1 MSLKFKRFGLAI
13 AGIAL
18 VSTLGIMPAMALSD
32 VNLNTEYS
40 HGIRLA
46 TSSIPEDDQMP
57 ENPHAQLPKKVD
69 ETIPENATVVSE
81 DLAVTEDGQ
90 VQDIK
95 TGQKVN
101 DPKLVGTKDK
111 PADPLAKTN
120 GQQFIPV
127 DAADVKKAVEENNN
141 SAGTDRDTVNSTPDA
156 SSQQSQTQEPTVKQS
171 ADITPTKVIPAALTN
186 NSYGAYWG
194 SYNGSQAFFESGG
207 KLFAQQAKGIIDVS
221 AWQGNIDWNRARSS
235 GVEGA
240 IVRLGYGWDNDIDA
254 YAKRNINELKRLN
267 MPFGVYSYSYAYDV
281 NTARAEGY
289 DMVRLLRE
297 AGIAPGDLSYPVYY
311 DLEKWTWDGHHPP
324 TDSSIYEQMVNAW
337 VSVVQGAGYKNA
349 HVYSYTSYLNSS
361 LNRASIHQRTSWVAS
376 YGSRTGFSYSTNARG
391 WQYSSQGRVA
401 GIAGAVDVNAFGVA
415 DAARGAE
422 FGQKGGY
429 NVSSLPVANIPN
441 GKYYINAALK
451 FSSSVDMT
459 AGHTGN
465 GTRTQLYGWNNSKA
479 QQFEFI
485 RQSDG
490 SYEIVNVNSGRA
502 LDVYNADPY
511 NSAVVQLFDRNNTE
525 AQRWFVRDAGNG
537 YYLQSAL
544 GNWVFDIAGASTAN
558 GTAIALYTPNGTNA
572 QRFMLA
578 SVDSGISTGVN
589 TWIASRND
597 LNMVFDIDGGSYSN
611 NAHVQLYR
619 WNATEAQ
626 VYRFQQVGNG
636 VYTITNAK
644 SGKLVEISGGA
655 MGNGGTLGQYQDNGT
670 AAQRWMVR
678 KVGNGISFFNANS
691 YRVIDIPSAGMYS
704 GNKLQS
710 YAANGTGAQQWVIGQ
725 WKTERDKLN
734 ELAAAHRNDLAD
746 GVYEVR
752 GAVGNNMVLDVSG
765 GSHANN
771 ANVQVWNANG
781 TAAQRWRVTHNAQGY
796 VVLTNVGSG
805 KALDVLNVNKQ
816 NGTNVQQYVR
826 NGSYAQ
832 QWIAIK
838 QSNGRFDLR
847 SAVGQT
853 ISLDVSNAGLR
864 AGTNVQIWHSAN
876 DTPAQRWIFVRE

>member
-1 MSLKFKRFGLAI
+1 MSLKFKRFGAAI
-13 AGIAL
+13 VGTAL

-90 VQDIK
+90 VQDIE

-156 SSQQSQTQEPTVKQS
+156 SSQQSQTQESTVEQS
-171 ADITPTKVIPAALTN
+171 ADIAPTKIIPAALTN
-186 NSYGAYWG
+186 NSFGAYWG
-194 SYNGSQAFFESGG
+194 SYNGSSAFFEAGG

-254 YAKRNINELKRLN
+254 YAKRNISELKRLN

-324 TDSSIYEQMVNAW
+324 TDPSIYEQMVNAW

-422 FGQKGGY
+422 FGYRGVI
-429 NVSSLPVANIPN
+429 NVGSLPFADIPS
-441 GKYYINAALK
+441 GVYYINSALS
-451 FSSSVDMT
+451 FAMSVDMRHGYT
-459 AGHTGN
+459 AN
-465 GTRTQLYGWNNSKA
+465 GTRTQLYRANGTPA
-479 QQFEFI
+479 QQFRFNK
-485 RQSDG
+485 QSDG
-490 SYEIVNVNSGRA
+490 SYEIVNVKSGRA
-502 LDVYNADPY
+502 LDVAHGSAF
-511 NSAVVQLFDRNNTE
+511 NSAIVQIHDRNGTR
-525 AQRWFVRDAGNG
+525 AQRWYVRDMGSG

-544 GNWVFDIAGASTAN
+544 GNWVLDVSGGIAQSGADIR
-558 GTAIALYTPNGTNA
+558 LYMPTSGEN
-572 QRFMLA
+572 QRFILA
-578 SVDSGISTGVN
+578 SRDVN
-589 TWIASRND
+589 IPLDTNTRIKSVKDQNIFFDLRGGKSDDKVQVQIHTW
-597 LNMVFDIDGGSYSN
+597 
-611 NAHVQLYR
+611 NATDAQLYR
-619 WNATEAQ
+619 FT
-626 VYRFQQVGNG
+626 QVGNS
-636 VYTITNAK
+636 VYTISNVKTN
-644 SGKLVEISGGA
+644 KLVEITGGNMNKRGA
-655 MGNGGTLGQYQDNGT
+655 IGQYHDNGT
-670 AAQRWMVR
+670 PAQRWMAR
-678 KVGNGISFFNANS
+678 KIGNGVVFFNAKNNL
-691 YRVIDIPSAGMYS
+691 VIDITQGKTYS
-704 GNKLQS
+704 GNALQS
-710 YAANGTGAQQWVIGQ
+710 YGSNNTDAQQWIIDR
-725 WKTERDKLN
+725 WKTGQERIL
-734 ELAAAHRNDLAD
+734 ELASTHRNDIAD

-752 GAVGNNMVLDVSG
+752 SALPS
-765 GSHANN
+765 
-771 ANVQVWNANG
+771 
-781 TAAQRWRVTHNAQGY
+781 T
-796 VVLTNVGSG
+796 L
-805 KALDVLNVNKQ
+805 ALDIAHGSKK
-816 NGTNVQQYVR
+816 NG
-826 NGSYAQ
+826 A
-832 QWIAIK
+832 
-838 QSNGRFDLR
+838 
-847 SAVGQT
+847 
-853 ISLDVSNAGLR
+853 
-864 AGTNVQIWHSAN
+864 NVQIWRCN
-876 DTPAQRWIFVRE
+876 NTPAQRWKVSHNYQGFVEITGVLSDKSLSVQTKDQAIGARIHMWDSNKDTSQRWIVIRQSDGTFEIRSALQERYALDVKSAVDVPGASVRMWNPNNTPAQRWWFIRK